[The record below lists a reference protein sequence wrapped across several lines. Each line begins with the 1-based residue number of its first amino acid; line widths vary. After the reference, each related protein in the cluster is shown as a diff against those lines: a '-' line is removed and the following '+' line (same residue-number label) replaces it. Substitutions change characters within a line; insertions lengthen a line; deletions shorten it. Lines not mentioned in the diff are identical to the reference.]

1 MKALLEQ
8 FQYLDTSDP
17 GTWPAAPKAMLLL
30 GLLAGILVLAYFLDW
45 QGQLEELDTGK
56 QQEVQLKQ
64 DYVNKK
70 RQAVNIEL
78 YRQQLREIDSSFG
91 ALLKQLPNKSQME
104 ALIVDINQAGL
115 GRGLQ
120 FELFKPAPQ
129 ENVKEFYAEL
139 PITVKVTGQYHDMG
153 AFASDVS
160 QLSRIVT
167 LNNLVLAVDK
177 TGGLKLDAIAKTFR
191 YLDDEELAA
200 QRKPAK
206 TKKKA
211 AKK

>member
-1 MKALLEQ
+1 MRALLDQ
-8 FQYLDTSDP
+8 FQNLDTSDP
-17 GTWPAAPKAMLLL
+17 GTWPTAPKVVLLL

-45 QGQLEELDTGK
+45 QGQLQELEAGK
-56 QQEVQLKQ
+56 RQEAQLKQ

-91 ALLKQLPNKSQME
+91 ALLKQLPNRSQME

-129 ENVKEFYAEL
+129 ETVKEFYAEL

-177 TGGLKLDAIAKTFR
+177 DGGLKLDAIAKTFR

-206 TKKKA
+206 TNKKA

>member
-1 MKALLEQ
+1 LLEQ
-8 FQYLDTSDP
+8 FQNLDTSDP
-17 GTWPAAPKAMLLL
+17 GTWPTAPKALLLL

-45 QGQLEELDTGK
+45 KGQLEELDAGK

-167 LNNLVLAVDK
+167 LNDLVLAVDK

-191 YLDDEELAA
+191 YLDEEELAA
-200 QRKPAK
+200 QRKLAK
-206 TKKKA
+206 TEKKA

>member
-17 GTWPAAPKAMLLL
+17 GTWPTAPKAMLLL
-30 GLLAGILVLAYFLDW
+30 GLLAGILVLAYFFDW
-45 QGQLEELDTGK
+45 KGQLEELDTGK